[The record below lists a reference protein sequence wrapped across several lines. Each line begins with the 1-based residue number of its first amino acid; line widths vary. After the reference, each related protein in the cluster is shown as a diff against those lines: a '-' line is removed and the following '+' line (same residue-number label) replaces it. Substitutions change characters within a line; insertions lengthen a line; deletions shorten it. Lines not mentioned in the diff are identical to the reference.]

1 MALTLALTVLCL
13 SFSLFLLLG
22 VPVAF
27 AIALSCILTY
37 LVEGLPLATAFQS
50 MVSGMNVFSF
60 LAIPFFIFSGELM
73 LHGGIADKI
82 VNFARN
88 LVGHWRGGLGMAN
101 VVACTL
107 FGGVSGSPVADV
119 SAMGGVMIPMMKKE
133 GYSAD
138 YAVNVT
144 THAALCG
151 ALMPTS
157 HNLIIY
163 AFAAQGAAGVIG
175 SQVIKGVSIGDLMFA
190 GLLPVICLMACMLFA
205 AYWVAVKN
213 GYPKRAD
220 GSTIIEKFPGWNAV
234 LISMAAAAPGM
245 LVVVLILACIIG
257 GVTTATEAAGI
268 AVTYSLLL
276 TFVIYR
282 TMNWHKLM
290 VAAAKAAKTTG
301 VVLLL
306 IGVSNMFQWQMA
318 YLELPDAT
326 AKLLLAATD
335 NPIIMFFLINLILFL
350 LGTFMDMA
358 STILICTPLFLPLAI
373 QMGMGPVQF
382 GMVMLLNC
390 ALGLNTP
397 PVGTTQFVGCA
408 IGGISVGQV
417 MKTILPFYSA
427 LFIAMAV
434 VTYVPW
440 FSTWLPTLINGHP
453 VL

>member
-1 MALTLALTVLCL
+1 MALSLALATLIV
-13 SFSLFLLLG
+13 SFTLLLLLG

-27 AIALSCILTY
+27 AIALSCVLTY
-37 LVEGLPLATAFQS
+37 LVEGLPLATPFQS
-50 MVSGMNVFSF
+50 MISGMNVFSF

-73 LHGGIADKI
+73 LHGGIAEKI
-82 VNFARN
+82 VSFARN
-88 LVGHWRGGLGMAN
+88 LVGHWKGGLGMAN

-119 SAMGGVMIPMMKKE
+119 SAMGGVMIPMMKRE

-144 THAALCG
+144 THAALAG

-157 HNLIIY
+157 HNMIIY
-163 AFAAQGAAGVIG
+163 AFAAQSAAGKIG
-175 SQVIKGVSIGDLMFA
+175 DTVIKGVSIGDLMFA
-190 GLLPVICLMACMLFA
+190 GLLPVLALTVSMLVA

-213 GYPKRAD
+213 GFPRSVD
-220 GSTIIEKFPGWNAV
+220 GKVAIHRFPGWYAV
-234 LISMAAAAPGM
+234 AVSLVAALPG
-245 LVVVLILACIIG
+245 LFVVILILGCIISG
-257 GVTTATEAAGI
+257 ATTATEAAGI

-276 TFVIYR
+276 TFVFYR
-282 TMNWHKLM
+282 TMNWSKLM
-290 VAAAKAAKTTG
+290 MAAAKAAKTTG

-318 YLELPDAT
+318 YLELPDVTAEFLTKAT
-326 AKLLLAATD
+326 T
-335 NPIIMFFLINLILFL
+335 NPWVMFFLINVILFL

-358 STILICTPLFLPLAI
+358 ATILICTPLFLPLAM

-408 IGGISVGQV
+408 IGEITVGQV
-417 MKTILPFYSA
+417 MRTILPFYGA
-427 LFIAMAV
+427 LFATMAV
-434 VTYVPW
+434 VTYVPA
-440 FSTWLPTLINGHP
+440 FSTWLPTLITGHP
-453 VL
+453 VH